1 MSKFT
6 SSLMSFVILT
16 IIGHHSAQA
25 QTTNAA
31 PYCQYNANK
40 TVQGRS
46 GAISKVTLGSL
57 NNATTFGNMATG
69 YNSTSGSVTQL
80 YTYYNNVAAPDLT
93 VGSSYT
99 IDLEFKSWFD
109 GEPVWYAAYIDFN
122 HNNVFD
128 TTSEMVIDMAHAN
141 VLGFIPRSTTPSILT
156 STRSNSFVVPAN
168 AVPGTTRMRV
178 IRSHRDYAWSDSV
191 SRVNPCT
198 GFTPTNNWSF
208 GEVEDYNITI
218 VAAAPV
224 TPSMVS
230 LTSNTVTH
238 NSAVLT
244 GVVNANN
251 TTAAVSFEYGT
262 TVAYGSNLPATP
274 ASVTGAANTTVTAN
288 AIGLLPNTTYHYRV
302 KATVGTNNYY
312 SVDSTFKTQ
321 TVSGVEDTKA
331 DNEINVYPNPSK
343 GEFNIEMPVTKSV
356 VTVNLFNIAGALVY
370 TSKGAVN
377 GVKTIKLDELPD
389 GLYHLQI
396 LCGDKKYRKSINI
409 IH

>member
-1 MSKFT
+1 MSKFP
-6 SSLMSFVILT
+6 SLFMPLIMLT
-16 IIGHHSAQA
+16 ILGHNSMQA

-46 GAISKVTLGSL
+46 GAISKVTLGTL

-69 YNSTSGSVTQL
+69 YNSTNGSCAQL
-80 YTYYNNVAAPDLT
+80 YTYYNNIAAPSLT
-93 VGSSYT
+93 TGSNYT

-122 HNNVFD
+122 QNNVFD
-128 TTSEMVIDMAHAN
+128 TTSEMIIDMAHAD

-156 STRSNSFVVPAN
+156 ATRSNSFVVPAN

-178 IRSHRDYAWSDSV
+178 IRSHKDYAWADSV
-191 SRVNPCT
+191 SKVNPCA

-218 VAAAPV
+218 VAANTA
-224 TPSMVS
+224 TPSVVS

-251 TTAAVSFEYGT
+251 TTAAISFEYGT
-262 TVAYGSNLPATP
+262 TIAYGSNLAATP
-274 ASVTGAANTTVTAN
+274 ASVTGAANTTVTSN
-288 AIGLLPNTTYHYRV
+288 AIGLLPNTTYHYRI
-302 KATVGTNNYY
+302 KATVGTSNYY
-312 SVDSTFKTQ
+312 SADSTFKTK
-321 TVSGVEDTKA
+321 TITGIEDTEA
-331 DNEINVYPNPSK
+331 DNEIKIYPNPSK
-343 GEFNIEMPVTKSV
+343 GEINIEMPVTSSP
-356 VTVNLFNIAGALVY
+356 VTINLFNIAGALVY
-370 TSKGAVN
+370 TSKGVIN
-377 GVKTIKLDELPD
+377 GVKTIRPDGLPD
-389 GLYHLQI
+389 GLYHIQI
-396 LCGDKKYRKSINI
+396 SCGDKIYRKSINI